1 MITMKNNEDITM
13 IGKSVNEKLL
23 KYEKWLLP
31 LFVVLTALKLAFNS
45 QIGILTAIVALVL
58 GAMYFLSAFAFIN
71 DPEISGF
78 DKFIIKII
86 HWASSV
92 CCVSILFKLFKYP
105 GRDLFMQVGLY
116 TIALSM
122 LIILFQKMRG
132 KESKVL
138 SRPLIIRVITLIAV
152 IAVINFI
159 KFNNAG

>member
-1 MITMKNNEDITM
+1 MKNNEDITR

-23 KYEKWLLP
+23 KYEKWVLP
-31 LFVVLTALKLAFNS
+31 LFVILILIKVAFNF
-45 QIGILTAIVALVL
+45 QIGILTVIVALVL

-71 DPEISGF
+71 DPEISDF
-78 DKFIIKII
+78 DKFVIKII

-92 CCVSILFKLFKYP
+92 CCVSILFKLFNYP
-105 GRDLFMQVGLY
+105 GGNLFLQVGLY
-116 TIALSM
+116 SIALAL
-122 LIILFQKMRG
+122 LIVLFQKMRG